1 MKPYLIS
8 IVITLFLSCTKSAD
22 SPKPIV
28 PPRVDETPL
37 AAYINTD
44 PAAVT
49 LTVRDPQ
56 QKEIGY
62 AFQAL
67 KKGTIYAL
75 GICMPQTAQA
85 FKVTLWDAATKQII
99 KQKTITNSSSTVF
112 SYIELS
118 SSGTNEYVDIEKNR
132 TYIVS
137 VNAAAISV
145 GAPDRQ
151 WYQLSKPGAN
161 ANFLPITKGN
171 IKILEGRYTDA
182 AAPSP
187 TFPDKTNFDVFGLH
201 LLFGLP
207 DIGFYATEY

>member
-1 MKPYLIS
+1 MKPYLLFIS
-8 IVITLFLSCTKSAD
+8 IALFLSCNKSAD
-22 SPKPIV
+22 SPKPVV

-37 AAYINTD
+37 SSYINTD
-44 PAAVT
+44 PAAIT

-67 KKGTIYAL
+67 KKGTIYGL
-75 GICMPQTAQA
+75 GIRMPQTAQA
-85 FKVTLWDAATKQII
+85 FKVTFWDAATKQII
-99 KQKTITNSSSTVF
+99 KQKTITNSNSTQF

-132 TYIVS
+132 TYVVS
-137 VNAAAISV
+137 VNASSVAA
-145 GAPDRQ
+145 GTPDRQ
-151 WYQLSKPGAN
+151 WYQFNKSGTN
-161 ANFLPITKGN
+161 ANFLPITIGN